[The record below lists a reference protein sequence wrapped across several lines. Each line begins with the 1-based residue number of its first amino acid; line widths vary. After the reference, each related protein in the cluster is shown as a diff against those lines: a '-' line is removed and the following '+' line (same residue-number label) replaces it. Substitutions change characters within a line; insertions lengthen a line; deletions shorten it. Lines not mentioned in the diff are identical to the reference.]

1 MMKERTTIHPAPLEL
16 PLWPP
21 PEPVP
26 VAGCAECAGLA
37 GLRGGA
43 RARGDMSAV
52 SDCNVPLRRHQEAQ
66 R

>member
-1 MMKERTTIHPAPLEL
+1 MIEEPTCDSARTVVSG
-16 PLWPP
+16 LWTP

-26 VAGCAECAGLA
+26 VAGCAECASLA

-52 SDCNVPLRRHQEAQ
+52 SDCNVLLRRHQEAH